1 MVFVDGK
8 TLGWSV
14 VPRCFLL
21 SVILLSV
28 VSSLMATTTPARA
41 ALVYEYVAGSSP
53 DDGSDTVWEASVE
66 NPSFPRNWSLSG
78 ATFGATFLANAGSS
92 HAGISSAYSFSGSSS
107 GGANPSSFGSPGFP
121 LGGAA
126 GNDEGASTA
135 WEIWVR
141 PSAATL
147 DAIGDETLFETGGDA
162 AGGHLAFVAATGG
175 VTLRFRTGQSVLG
188 NVTTATV
195 DASLTDNSLLNDFM
209 QIVGVVD
216 PSATQMRL
224 YVNGSLV
231 GSEGSFKDWQGGNNA
246 SGLGRLNG
254 TFGGANGVT
263 AGAGNFAGDIARLSL
278 YDDALSDAEVSQLY
292 TTVVT
297 VPEPTSQAL
306 FLLGLG
312 VGVAVRHA
320 RRRRHRGA

>member
-8 TLGWSV
+8 ARGWSV

-21 SVILLSV
+21 SVILLGV
-28 VSSLMATTTPARA
+28 VSSLMATTTPASA

-53 DDGSDTVWEASVE
+53 DDGSNSTWEASVE
-66 NPSFPRNWSLSG
+66 NPSFPRNWSL
-78 ATFGATFLANAGSS
+78 TGATFLADASSS

-107 GGANPSSFGSPGFP
+107 GGANPSFGSEDLP
-121 LGGAA
+121 LGGTA

-147 DAIGDETLFETGGDA
+147 DAIGDETLFETGGNA

-175 VTLRFRTGQSVLG
+175 VTLRFRTGQSVSG

-216 PSATQMRL
+216 PAATQMRL

-246 SGLGRLNG
+246 SGLGRVNS
-254 TFGGANGVT
+254 TFGGANGDT

-278 YDDALSDAEVSQLY
+278 YDDALSDADVSQLY

-306 FLLGLG
+306 LWLGLG
-312 VGVAVRHA
+312 AGIAVRHA
-320 RRRRHRGA
+320 RRRRHCGA

>member
-1 MVFVDGK
+1 MVFVDEK
-8 TLGWSV
+8 ARGWSV
-14 VPRCFLL
+14 VPRCVLL
-21 SVILLSV
+21 SVILLGVTSC
-28 VSSLMATTTPARA
+28 LMATTTPASA

-78 ATFGATFLANAGSS
+78 ATFLANAGSS

-107 GGANPSSFGSPGFP
+107 GGSNSSFGSTEFP
-121 LGGAA
+121 LGGTA
-126 GNDEGASTA
+126 GNNEGASTA

-147 DAIGDETLFETGGDA
+147 DAIGDETLFETGGNA
-162 AGGHLAFVAATGG
+162 EGGHLAFVAATGG
-175 VTLRFRTGQSVLG
+175 VTLRFRTGQSDSG

-246 SGLGRLNG
+246 SGLGKVNG
-254 TFGGANGVT
+254 DFGGANGVT

>member
-1 MVFVDGK
+1 MVFVDEK
-8 TLGWSV
+8 ARGWSV
-14 VPRCFLL
+14 VPRCVLL
-21 SVILLSV
+21 SVILLGVTSC
-28 VSSLMATTTPARA
+28 LMATTTPARA

-78 ATFGATFLANAGSS
+78 ATFLANAGSS

-107 GGANPSSFGSPGFP
+107 GGSTVSFGSTDLP
-121 LGGAA
+121 LGGTA

-147 DAIGDETLFETGGDA
+147 DAIGDETLFETGGNTE
-162 AGGHLAFVAATGG
+162 GGHLAFVAATGG
-175 VTLRFRTGQSVLG
+175 VTLRFRTGQSVSG

-246 SGLGRLNG
+246 SGLGRVNG

-306 FLLGLG
+306 LLLGLG
-312 VGVAVRHA
+312 VGIAVRHA